1 MMGRTPKGRRLQVK
15 KYEPEPIPTGGV
27 QLSPEILEL
36 TERLA
41 KNAHDIWALQRLA
54 DGWSH
59 GQRRDDAA
67 KEHPCLIRYEDLPES
82 EKQYDR
88 NAALETLKAVLA
100 LGYRIEKSAGTSR
113 SNNG

>member
-1 MMGRTPKGRRLQVK
+1 MK

-27 QLSPEILEL
+27 KLSPEIVEL

-41 KNAHDIWALQRLA
+41 KNAHDIWARQRLA
-54 DGWSH
+54 DGWVH
-59 GQRRDDAA
+59 GPRRDDTA
-67 KEHPCLIRYEDLPES
+67 KEHPCLVRYEDLPES

-100 LGYRIEKSAGTSR
+100 LGYRIEKATGTSR
-113 SNNG
+113 SKNG